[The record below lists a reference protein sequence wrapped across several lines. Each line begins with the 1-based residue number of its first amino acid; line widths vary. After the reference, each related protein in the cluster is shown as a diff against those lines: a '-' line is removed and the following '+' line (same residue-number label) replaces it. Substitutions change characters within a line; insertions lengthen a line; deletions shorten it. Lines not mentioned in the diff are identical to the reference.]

1 MAMIRPGNNLLELIS
16 RTMSVK
22 SAANAPREQQVYGN
36 RMSTS
41 YTVKPPSPPT
51 ASMPAVVSGSPKD
64 IVPGKGNPAFG
75 YRGEGET
82 APVGAVGSGKRVKL
96 AELLRASLMKRAASL
111 PTPAAYNED
120 AYLDKMYHMDG
131 PDDHQTVSGNPMYDD
146 LPEEQRAQQRKANS
160 DEFFRDAYK
169 RRNRVARNTTEQTA
183 AQVDAEGGV
192 GNWGNGWLGKGIS
205 GYIKGRNW
213 IRNNGGIVGRF
224 LADRVDPLGGMINAA
239 RDAATGVS
247 YLTSAPSGMSFGEW
261 SKTYNKD
268 MDQSAEQ
275 LGHDVANNFQL
286 QANAAK
292 HGFGQ
297 ILRWGASKV
306 DPRTWGNSMDARMKR
321 MEYDTAMD
329 NASDLYHERANR
341 IANNFE
347 DSTLNDMNSTLGM
360 LNYGANA
367 AVGEFAG
374 GELATAG
381 VGAAAKGLGKGIQ
394 AATNSGL
401 TKARYI
407 GSGFGSTARN
417 LENAR
422 NAMVQANG
430 AGRALSPELMN
441 AKAFRM
447 QYAKDMTKAIADTA
461 DPAAA
466 AANKAL
472 RQQWM
477 QRAGQSRVGGWF
489 ADRPYIFAKGVG
501 DTLAAPFN
509 FAGSVLSTSGQSAV
523 ANAVGKPVFT
533 AIRHPIQSFNGARS
547 AIANAVKHPLTTIG
561 KPIKGAWNMAMNP
574 QTWGSYGTYS
584 AAGNAAQG
592 NYGGAIKDIG
602 TLGYYNAVGIPGMV
616 LGGVMGGGDGE

>member
-41 YTVKPPSPPT
+41 YTVKPPDPPT
-51 ASMPAVVSGSPKD
+51 ASMPTVVSGSPKD
-64 IVPGKGNPAFG
+64 IVPSKGNPAFG

-213 IRNNGGIVGRF
+213 VRNNGGVVGRF
-224 LADRVDPLGGMINAA
+224 LADKVDPLGGMIDTA

-247 YLTSAPSGMSFGEW
+247 YLTSAPSGTSFGEW
-261 SKTYNKD
+261 SKAYNKE
-268 MDQSAEQ
+268 MDQSADQ
-275 LGHDVANNFQL
+275 LGHDIANNFQL

-306 DPRTWGNSMDARMKR
+306 DPRAWGNSMDARMKR
-321 MEYDTAMD
+321 MEYETAMD

-447 QYAKDMTKAIADTA
+447 QYAKDMTKALADTA

-477 QRAGQSRVGGWF
+477 QRAGQSRVGGFITEAPYRF
-489 ADRPYIFAKGVG
+489 AHSVG
-501 DTLAAPFN
+501 NTIAAPFN
-509 FAGSVLSTSGQSAV
+509 VAGSALSTSGQSAV
-523 ANAVGKPVFT
+523 ANAVGQPIARAVAHPVQ
-533 AIRHPIQSFNGARS
+533 AYRGARA
-547 AIANAVKHPLTTIG
+547 AIANAAHHPFSTAWKPVK
-561 KPIKGAWNMAMNP
+561 K
-574 QTWGSYGTYS
+574 TWGVAMHPNVLGVGAMHE
-584 AAGNAAQG
+584 AAGNAAVG
-592 NYGGAIKDIG
+592 DYAGAAGAIG
-602 TLGYYNAVGIPGMV
+602 AMGAYGAVG
-616 LGGVMGGGDGE
+616 L